1 MRFRNL
7 LVRSPGT
14 GGPPRV
20 VRVVGDSPLPFSE
33 DFIDILFFFH
43 DLDHVFVDGMLF
55 LEFFL
60 LLMDEFLKLFLG
72 YKVVDSDIAV

>member
-14 GGPPRV
+14 GGTARV
-20 VRVVGDSPLPFSE
+20 VRVVGDSSLPFSE
-33 DFIDILFFFH
+33 DFINILFFFH
-43 DLDHVFVDGMLF
+43 DLDNVFMDGMLF

-72 YKVVDSDIAV
+72 YEVVDSDIAV